1 MAKKIKLET
10 VYVPSEDVVS
20 RELEGEFI
28 IIPIAS
34 GIGESDDDFFSL
46 NKTGRLIW
54 SKMNGRNNLKE
65 IAHELIKE
73 FDVPVEIIE
82 KDIVGLVG
90 ELLKKKM
97 LKEIGAK

>member
-34 GIGESDDDFFSL
+34 GIGESDDDFFL
-46 NKTGRLIW
+46 
-54 SKMNGRNNLKE
+54 
-65 IAHELIKE
+65 LIKPE
-73 FDVPVEIIE
+73 
-82 KDIVGLVG
+82 G
-90 ELLKKKM
+90 
-97 LKEIGAK
+97 